1 MNVMFRSC
9 PCVFLVIGC
18 FSVAQAEEK
27 PGPQR
32 GECGAAQPEE
42 KPGPSRAEYD
52 KFLQTYT
59 AKPQSW
65 HFRGQKPLKLIVT
78 AIMHDEPKANGELDF
93 DRLVRA
99 GIDVS
104 NDWQVYWFDIG
115 PFAAKSGTSSSSK
128 INDVDQKRLDTL
140 LSNLPDD
147 GRRLP
152 PFYRRLV
159 LQIPEGDHCR
169 AKVYDRGNAPD
180 EVCEILRLSQSRIR
194 SWVLEFKSEH
204 DVNAGD
210 DGKGDIP
217 ALASKG
223 QLVTAVANGLPE

>member
-18 FSVAQAEEK
+18 FSVAQAKEK

-93 DRLVRA
+93 DPLVRA
-99 GIDVS
+99 GIDVPT
-104 NDWQVYWFDIG
+104 IG
-115 PFAAKSGTSSSSK
+115 KCIGS
-128 INDVDQKRLDTL
+128 I
-140 LSNLPDD
+140 
-147 GRRLP
+147 
-152 PFYRRLV
+152 
-159 LQIPEGDHCR
+159 
-169 AKVYDRGNAPD
+169 
-180 EVCEILRLSQSRIR
+180 
-194 SWVLEFKSEH
+194 
-204 DVNAGD
+204 
-210 DGKGDIP
+210 
-217 ALASKG
+217 
-223 QLVTAVANGLPE
+223 